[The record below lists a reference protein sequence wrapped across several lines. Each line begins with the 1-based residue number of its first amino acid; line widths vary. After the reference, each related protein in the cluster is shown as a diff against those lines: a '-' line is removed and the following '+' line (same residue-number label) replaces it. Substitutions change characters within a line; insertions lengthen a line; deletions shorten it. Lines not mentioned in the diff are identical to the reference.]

1 MTKKFFTMLVLVSCY
16 LGFSQNTALF
26 EKANKLYNDGKYQEA
41 LEIYGTIEKS
51 NEHSAALYFNLG
63 NCHYKLN
70 QIAPSIYYYE
80 KALLLNPGDEDVLIN
95 LQYAQNMVIDEVTE
109 LPKNN
114 VSKFFDGLLF
124 GFHYRVW
131 AVLSIVFMALFAV
144 LFILYYYQQASGKKR
159 LFFAMGMLAFLFSGL
174 SVFNAFRQQNIINNQ
189 NPAIVFSKE
198 VSVKAEPNLR
208 SSEAFLLHEGTKV
221 EVLDHLEEWKKIR
234 LADGKTGWLT
244 EDTIKEIKEF

>member
-1 MTKKFFTMLVLVSCY
+1 MTKRFYTILLLVTSC

-41 LEIYGTIEKS
+41 IEVYNTIEKS
-51 NEHSAALYFNLG
+51 NEHAAALYFNLG
-63 NCHYKLN
+63 NCYYKLN

-80 KALLLNPGDEDVLIN
+80 KALLFNPRDEDVLIN

-109 LPKNN
+109 LPKTNI
-114 VSKFFDGLLF
+114 SRFLDGLLF

-131 AVLSIVFMALFAV
+131 AILSIVFMMLFAV
-144 LFILYYYQQASGKKR
+144 MFILYYYQQVSGKKR
-159 LFFAMGMLAFLFSGL
+159 LFFVLGMVAFLFSAI
-174 SVFNAFRQQNIINNQ
+174 SVFSAFRQQNIINTQ
-189 NPAIVFSKE
+189 NPAIIFSKE

-221 EVLDHLEEWKKIR
+221 EVVDQLEEWRKIR
-234 LADGKTGWLT
+234 LPDGKTGWLT
-244 EDTIKEIKEF
+244 NDTIKVIKEF